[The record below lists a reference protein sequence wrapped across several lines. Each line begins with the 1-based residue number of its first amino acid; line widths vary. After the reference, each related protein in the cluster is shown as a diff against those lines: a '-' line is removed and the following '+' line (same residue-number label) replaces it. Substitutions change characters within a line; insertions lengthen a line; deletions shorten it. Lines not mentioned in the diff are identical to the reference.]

1 MTIREHTC
9 EIEANILSSRA
20 MLSQNSRGR
29 RVYEEP
35 CPIRTE
41 YQRDRDRILH
51 SNAFRRLKHK
61 TQVFLAPK
69 GDHYRTRMTHTLEVS
84 QIARTI
90 AKALRLNEDLTEAIA
105 LGHDLGHTPFGH
117 AGEAAL
123 AKLSPLGYKHYLHS
137 VRIVCFVENN
147 LKGLNLTW
155 EVLNGFACHT
165 KAEPKAKTL
174 EGQVVRIADKVAY
187 VNHDIEDAVRA
198 GVISEQDLPWESL
211 YVLGRTKSERITT
224 IITSI
229 IKTST
234 DTICCE
240 TPIVEAFER
249 LRQFMFD
256 SVYLD
261 PDVKREE
268 RKVFSLLERLYGYFL
283 QHVNEMPPE
292 YRKIAEAQGK
302 DRAVTDYIAGMTD
315 QYCISLYENL
325 FIPKGFWTGW

>member
-1 MTIREHTC
+1 MTIREQTC
-9 EIEANILSSRA
+9 EIEAKILSSRA

-29 RVYEEP
+29 RVFEEP

-61 TQVFLAPK
+61 TQVFLEPK

-229 IKTST
+229 IKTSV

-240 TPIVEAFER
+240 TAIGEAFER

-292 YRKIAEAQGK
+292 YRMIAEAQGK

>member
-1 MTIREHTC
+1 MTIREQAY
-9 EIEANILSSRA
+9 EIEEKILSEHAAFSRET
-20 MLSQNSRGR
+20 RGR

-69 GDHYRTRMTHTLEVS
+69 GDHYRTRLTHTLEVS
-84 QIARTI
+84 QIARTM

-147 LKGLNLTW
+147 CKGLNLTW

-165 KAEPKAKTL
+165 NPEPKAKTL
-174 EGQVVRIADKVAY
+174 EGQLVRFADKIAY

-198 GVISEQDLPWESL
+198 GVLSEQDLPWDSI

-224 IITSI
+224 MVASI
-229 IKTST
+229 IASSGEE
-234 DTICCE
+234 IRCE
-240 TPIVEAFER
+240 EKIAGAFER
-249 LRQFMFD
+249 LRRFMFD
-256 SVYLD
+256 TVYLNQ
-261 PDVKREE
+261 DVKREE
-268 RKVFSLLERLYGYFL
+268 RKVFSLLERLYSYFL
-283 QHVNEMPPE
+283 RHVEEMPPE
-292 YRKIAEAQGK
+292 YRAIAQAQGK

-315 QYCISLYENL
+315 PYCINLYEEL
-325 FIPKGFWTGW
+325 FVPKGFWPGR

>member
-1 MTIREHTC
+1 MTIREQTC
-9 EIEANILSSRA
+9 EIEARILSKRA
-20 MLSQNSRGR
+20 MLSQNTRGR
-29 RVYEEP
+29 RVYEDP

-69 GDHYRTRMTHTLEVS
+69 GDHYRTRLTHTLEVS

-90 AKALRLNEDLTEAIA
+90 AKAMRLNEDLTEAIA

-165 KAEPKAKTL
+165 NPEPKAKTL
-174 EGQVVRIADKVAY
+174 EGQIVRFADKIAY

-198 GVISEQDLPWESL
+198 GVLSEQDLPWDSL

-224 IITSI
+224 MVTSI
-229 IKTST
+229 IDSSQEK
-234 DTICCE
+234 IQCE
-240 TPIVEAFER
+240 KQTAEAFER

-256 SVYLD
+256 TVYLN

-268 RKVFSLLERLYGYFL
+268 RKVFSLLERLYSYFL
-283 QHVNEMPPE
+283 RHVEQMPPE
-292 YRKIAEAQGK
+292 YHTIAEMEGK

-325 FIPKGFWTGW
+325 FVPKGFWTGW

>member
-1 MTIREHTC
+1 MTIREQTC
-9 EIEANILSSRA
+9 EIEAKILSERA
-20 MLSQNSRGR
+20 MLSQNTRGR
-29 RVYEEP
+29 RIYESP

-41 YQRDRDRILH
+41 FQRDRDRILH

-137 VRIVCFVENN
+137 VRIVCSVENN

-165 KAEPKAKTL
+165 NPEPKAKTL
-174 EGQVVRIADKVAY
+174 EGQIVRFADKIAY

-198 GVISEQDLPWESL
+198 GVLSEQDLPWDSL

-224 IITSI
+224 MVTSI
-229 IKTST
+229 IASSE

-240 TPIVEAFER
+240 KEMAQAFER
-249 LRQFMFD
+249 LRQFMFEA
-256 SVYLD
+256 VYLD
-261 PDVKREE
+261 PDVKQEE
-268 RKVFSLLERLYGYFL
+268 RKVFSLLEKLYDHFL
-283 QHVNEMPPE
+283 HHVEQMPPE
-292 YRKIAEAQGK
+292 YRTIAEREGK

-315 QYCISLYENL
+315 QYCINLYENL
-325 FIPKGFWTGW
+325 FVPKGFWTGW

>member
-1 MTIREHTC
+1 MTIREQTC
-9 EIEANILSSRA
+9 KIEANILSKRA

-29 RVYEEP
+29 RAYEEP

-51 SNAFRRLKHK
+51 SNAFRRLKDK

-90 AKALRLNEDLTEAIA
+90 TKALRLNEDLTEAIA

-117 AGEAAL
+117 AGESAL
-123 AKLSPLGYKHYLHS
+123 AGLSPLGYKHYLHS

-165 KAEPKAKTL
+165 NPEPKAKTL
-174 EGQVVRIADKVAY
+174 EGQVVRFADKIAY

-224 IITSI
+224 MITSI
-229 IKTST
+229 IETSA

-240 TPIVEAFER
+240 EETGKAFER
-249 LRQFMFD
+249 LRRFMFD
-256 SVYLD
+256 SVYLN

-268 RKVFSLLERLYGYFL
+268 RKVFSLLERLYGHFL
-283 QHVNEMPPE
+283 KHVEQMPPE
-292 YRKIAEAQGK
+292 YRTIASACGE